1 VERTSY
7 LDPSTTMYPI
17 LALLV
22 TAAAGFGGYL
32 MAKRFVGRRL
42 RFVDAVRSPWA
53 PWLCGAVAA
62 VLASPLTLLP
72 VIGST
77 TALVFGIGVGL
88 GTASGVRSIRRG
100 EPVERQLLP

>member
-1 VERTSY
+1 
-7 LDPSTTMYPI
+7 MYAT
-17 LALLV
+17 LALLL
-22 TAAAGFGGYL
+22 TAAAGIGGYL

-53 PWLCGAVAA
+53 PWLSGAAAA

-72 VIGST
+72 LIGST

-88 GTASGVRSIRRG
+88 GTASGARLIRRG
-100 EPVERQLLP
+100 EPVERHLIP